1 MATRSEKEELFK
13 TIWAIADDLR
23 GAVDGWN
30 FKAYVLG
37 SIFYRYISENL
48 TSYINKLQHDDDDLE
63 FDYSKMSDEDAEAG
77 REQIVEEK
85 GFFIKPS
92 QLFCNVVAKADE
104 DKDLN
109 QHLFNIFREI
119 EASSIG
125 SASEEKVRGLFAD
138 FVVDSSQLGGSVADR
153 NERLAKVL
161 TKVACMPLSNDIKDN
176 KNDIFGDAY
185 EYLMKMYAA
194 NAGKSG
200 GEFFT
205 PQEVSEV
212 LARIAAH
219 NNPNIS
225 SVYDP
230 ACGSGS
236 LLLKFSK
243 IVEDKNKVLKYYG
256 QEINPTTYNLC
267 RINMF
272 LHNINYNYFDIQL
285 GDTLLDPKH
294 RGFEF
299 DAIVSNPPYSLK
311 WVGNDNALLI
321 NDDRF
326 SPAGILA
333 PKNNADLAFAMH
345 MVKHLKDTGTCAIV
359 EFPGVL
365 YRSGAEKKIRE
376 FLINKNYIDTV
387 IQLPANL
394 FFGVGIATC
403 IIVMRKERKPDS
415 KVLFIDATKLCG
427 KDGNKNYLRGHRKEK
442 ESNDMDAIVD
452 AYKKRTNEQH
462 FSILVKRDDIV
473 KNDYNLS
480 VSSYVEPEDT
490 REIINIT
497 AINNRINELIPDIV
511 LFRDKVDDIIKE
523 IECKDV
529 NDETKIT
536 D

>member
-13 TIWAIADDLR
+13 TIWSIADDLR

-37 SIFYRYISENL
+37 TIFYRYISENI
-48 TSYINKLQHDDDDLE
+48 TSYINKQQHDDGDE
-63 FDYSKMSDEDAEAG
+63 GFDYVTMLDEDAEYG
-77 REQIVEEK
+77 REQLVDEK

-109 QHLFNIFREI
+109 QHLSNIFREI

-138 FVVDSSQLGGSVADR
+138 FIVDSSQLGGSVGER

-161 TKVACMPLSNDIKDN
+161 KKVGEMPLSDNITDN

-212 LARIAAH
+212 LARIAAYD
-219 NNPNIS
+219 NPNIRD
-225 SVYDP
+225 VYDP

-243 IVEDKNKVLKYYG
+243 IHGVDNPNLKYYG
-256 QEINPTTYNLC
+256 QEINPTTFNLC

-272 LHNINYNYFDIQL
+272 LHNINYNNFDIQL
-285 GDTLLDPKH
+285 GDTLLNPLHLGKK
-294 RGFEF
+294 F

-311 WVGNDNALLI
+311 WVGKDNALLI
-321 NDDRF
+321 NDDRY

-333 PKNNADLAFAMH
+333 PKNAADLAFTMH
-345 MVKHLKDTGTCAIV
+345 MLYHLKESGTCAIV

-376 FLINKNYIDTV
+376 YLLHNDHIYIDAI
-387 IQLPANL
+387 IQLPQNL
-394 FFGVGIATC
+394 FFGVSIATC
-403 IIVMRKERKPDS
+403 IIVLRKERCNRKN
-415 KVLFIDATKLCG
+415 VLFIDATKLKG
-427 KDGNKNYLRGHRKEK
+427 KDGNKNYLRGFHKNDNA
-442 ESNDMDAIVD
+442 NDMDTIVNAYINRENIKYFSKKVPIKEIVD
-452 AYKKRTNEQH
+452 
-462 FSILVKRDDIV
+462 
-473 KNDYNLS
+473 NDYNLS
-480 VSSYVEPEDT
+480 VSSYIEQEDT
-490 REIINIT
+490 REVIDINTVNMEIVDVVKRIRELQNFIDDLT
-497 AINNRINELIPDIV
+497 AKNAI
-511 LFRDKVDDIIKE
+511 
-523 IECKDV
+523 
-529 NDETKIT
+529 
-536 D
+536 